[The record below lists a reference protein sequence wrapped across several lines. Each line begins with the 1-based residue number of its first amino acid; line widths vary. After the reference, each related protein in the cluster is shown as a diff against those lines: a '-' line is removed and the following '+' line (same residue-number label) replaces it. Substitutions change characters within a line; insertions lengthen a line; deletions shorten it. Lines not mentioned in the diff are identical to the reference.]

1 MDPLRRTLMKGVATS
16 GLLAAAIAAGALRP
30 SRVFAADWNK
40 GGFEA
45 KDVASV
51 LKAIDAAGASES
63 RDIVINAP
71 DIAEDGAMVPIE
83 VVSNIPGTLSIAV
96 VVEKNPYPLAAQF
109 DFSNGTLPQVSLRLK
124 MSQTSQVIVSAKA
137 GGKVY
142 IARTEIKVTVGGC
155 AG

>member
-1 MDPLRRTLMKGVATS
+1 MDPLRRKLLRGVATS

-30 SRVFAADWNK
+30 SRVFAAEWNK

-45 KDVASV
+45 KDVANV
-51 LKAIDAAGASES
+51 LKAIDAAAATDS

-71 DIAEDGAMVPIE
+71 DIAEDGAMVAID

-109 DFSNGTLPQVSLRLK
+109 DFSNGALPQIALRLK
-124 MSQTSQVIVSAKA
+124 MAQTSRVIVSAKA

>member
-1 MDPLRRTLMKGVATS
+1 MDPLRRTLLKGITTS
-16 GLLAAAIAAGALRP
+16 GLLVAAIAAGALRP
-30 SRVFAADWNK
+30 SRVLAADWNK

-45 KDVASV
+45 KDIASV
-51 LKAIDAAGASES
+51 LKAIDAVSATES

-83 VVSNIPGTLSIAV
+83 VISNIPGTLSIAV

-155 AG
+155 AN